1 MNRILLNYAHRK
13 PVFAAAAAT
22 GLLLAA
28 VLPATA
34 QSRRPDTRTMTCGQV
49 QSLINQ
55 RGAVVMSTGQNTFD
69 RYVANRNFCQHG
81 EVLKRDY
88 VPTRDNNRCYVQRC
102 AIDLQFERF

>member
-1 MNRILLNYAHRK
+1 MNRFLWNCAHRK
-13 PVFAAAAAT
+13 PAFAAAAAT
-22 GLLLAA
+22 VLILAA

-34 QSRRPDTRTMTCGQV
+34 QSRRPDTRTMTCGEV

-55 RGAVVMSTGQNTFD
+55 RGAVVMSTGQHTFD

-81 EVLKRDY
+81 EVLERDY
-88 VPTRDNNRCYVQRC
+88 VPARDNDRCYVQRC